1 MSTEYNTGNL
11 YWIRL
16 KSLEGDLYNYWDL
29 KSNYIN
35 IFNIY

>member
-1 MSTEYNTGNL
+1 MSIEYNTGNLYL

-35 IFNIY
+35 IY